1 MKNFRVSVLL
11 TFKNPITYYLLP
23 ITMLYNVGLC
33 TVIDFQ
39 KSFKIAV
46 LVYQCL
52 NGQAPSYLADDCQLV
67 SDIRPRRLRSSDSGF
82 CAIRRSRT
90 TYGDRCFAAA
100 GPRVWNSLPTELR
113 QSDNLA
119 QFKRRL
125 KTHL

>member
-52 NGQAPSYLADDCQLV
+52 NGQAPSYLADVSSSPISSRVDSVGLTLDFAPSDVAVPPTATGVLLPPAHECGTPCQ
-67 SDIRPRRLRSSDSGF
+67 P
-82 CAIRRSRT
+82 
-90 TYGDRCFAAA
+90 
-100 GPRVWNSLPTELR
+100 N
-113 QSDNLA
+113 
-119 QFKRRL
+119 
-125 KTHL
+125 